1 MKREDQLIVRSFLK
15 DRIYMAEE
23 SVAEA
28 KLALV
33 TAQAQLSYV
42 KSLLKD
48 PGFKSPP
55 PGKPGPAAEIKPRRS
70 VGRSVGKAKTKTARK
85 RKNTAAANGIQ
96 QDLVVALKA
105 IATKDYRSSAELLTK
120 MRSAKG
126 GMERYSPDQKY
137 LSARVA
143 DALKRLRD
151 KKIDH
156 LRVLQKGH
164 SYRYMWVV

>member
-1 MKREDQLIVRSFLK
+1 MKREEQLIVRSFLK

-23 SVAEA
+23 AVKEA

-42 KSLLKD
+42 KGLLKD

-70 VGRSVGKAKTKTARK
+70 VKPMKVRVRPKKKEPAAK
-85 RKNTAAANGIQ
+85 GIQ

-105 IATKDYRSSAELLTK
+105 IATKDYRSSAELLKK
-120 MRSAKG
+120 MRSEKG
-126 GMERYSPDQKY
+126 GLARYPKDHKY

-156 LRVLQKGH
+156 LRVLQTGQR
-164 SYRYMWVV
+164 YRYMWVL